1 MNNRRQNPLH
11 QLLDQGQAVWLD
23 NIQRGH
29 LVSGG
34 LKQLIEEDGLR
45 GETANPTLFEQ
56 ALSDPAG
63 DYDEQLRELIR
74 QGLDANAMYERMATD
89 DVRMACDLFRPL
101 YDQLDGADGFVS
113 LEVSPKLAYD
123 TQGTLAEVRR
133 FWKMVDRPNLMIKIP
148 GTPEGVPAIE
158 QALYEGININITL
171 LFSVAAYE
179 QVAWAYIRALE
190 RRVAEARPIQQLAS
204 VASFFV
210 SRIDTLADQWLDE
223 KIEQTS
229 DRSIAEDLEALK
241 GKVAIA
247 NAKIAYERFQAIFST
262 ARFQALQGTGARV
275 QRPLWASTSTKNP
288 AYSDVLYIETLIGP
302 DAVNTMT
309 LGTLAAF
316 RDHGRVERTV
326 DKDIAAAHQV
336 IRRFEAAG
344 FRLADVTAQVL
355 KEGVEKF
362 NHSLDQLL
370 QRIDAKR
377 GESTL
382 RKRQE
387 IHN

>member
-302 DAVNTMT
+302 DTVNTMT

>member
-45 GETANPTLFEQ
+45 GETATPTLFEQ

-302 DAVNTMT
+302 DTVNTMT

>member
-1 MNNRRQNPLH
+1 MSNRRKNPLL

-23 NIQRGH
+23 SIQRGQ
-29 LVSGG
+29 LLSGK

-45 GETANPTLFEQ
+45 GETANPTIFEQ

-63 DYDEQLRELIR
+63 AYDEQLRELSR
-74 QGLDANAMYERMATD
+74 QGLDANAMYERIATD
-89 DVRMACDLFRPL
+89 DVRLACDRFRPL
-101 YDQLDGADGFVS
+101 YDRLDGTDGFVS

-148 GTPEGVPAIE
+148 GTPEGVPAVE

-190 RRVAEARPIQQLAS
+190 RRLAEEKPIQSLAS

-223 KIEQTS
+223 KIEQTTY
-229 DRSIAEDLEALK
+229 RSTVEELKALK

-247 NAKIAYERFQAIFST
+247 NAKIAYERFQAIFSD
-262 ARFQALQGTGARV
+262 ARFQTLQDKGAKV

-288 AYSDVLYIETLIGP
+288 AYSDVLYVETLIGP
-302 DAVNTMT
+302 DTVNTMP
-309 LGTLAAF
+309 LETLAAF
-316 RDHGRVERTV
+316 RDHGRVQRTV
-326 DKDIAAAHQV
+326 DKDMAAAHQV
-336 IRRFEAAG
+336 IRRFEATG
-344 FRLADVTAQVL
+344 CSLASVTAQVL

-362 NHSLDQLL
+362 DHSLDQLL
-370 QRIDAKR
+370 KLIDARR
-377 GESTL
+377 G
-382 RKRQE
+382 Q
-387 IHN
+387 